1 MESWT
6 VKIKWIVGSKENK
19 TRLLTIRGPYI
30 HTDEKFC
37 KQCGKVIKPGKPTF
51 KANSYNL
58 VFIGNDDWY
67 FKDAAAK
74 NTDFKEISN
83 KTDYC
88 CSVSH
93 SKLLNNK

>member
-1 MESWT
+1 MELMEWT

-30 HTDEKFC
+30 YTDEKFC

-51 KANSYNL
+51 KAAFWDGENYRDFNLKYYNS
-58 VFIGNDDWY
+58 G
-67 FKDAAAK
+67 
-74 NTDFKEISN
+74 
-83 KTDYC
+83 C

-93 SKLLNNK
+93 SKLLNSK